1 MALIIDSTAQF
12 KSRADEVG
20 MTAPTKNAFVAAGLD
35 TMSKLAFWINQPGTA
50 TDEAAMTAAVGGLL
64 GGPPSVGDLAAI
76 KRLHFES
83 QAFTLQALKNSID
96 GPGAD
101 VMQPKKIPLAEKEAR
116 MNAIKVRLTGIALE
130 GPLEPSTSL
139 LEQAVHQRETK
150 TIKYL
155 PPEKCYSRE
164 HEIKFAKPAKTL
176 QVEGGTIAFK
186 ENATIP
192 GETVF
197 TSLQFQ
203 QALTRRAVAYDF
215 AELISFDVSRKY
227 CDLLLK
233 HLTREPPPGY
243 TATTLAQLIKAD
255 QQVWAKMS
263 EAGSDIRRNAAGVFP
278 LDDLI
283 TKSLESYE
291 ISFYLLPMVAHHT
304 GHVANVDR
312 SSPYEEYNQ
321 KGKKGKGKGKRK
333 SKGEH
338 VQTWVPPKLR
348 GGKPTNPAGNPIC
361 FNYNLDGCDAAQ
373 PGQACPRGLH
383 ICCKCFKNH
392 SFTGNHEVEGK
403 PNKP

>member
-20 MTAPTKNAFVAAGLD
+20 MTVLTKNAFVAAGLD

-50 TDEAAMTAAVGGLL
+50 IDEAAMTAAVGGLL

-139 LEQAVHQRETK
+139 LEQAVHQHETK

-215 AELISFDVSRKY
+215 AELVSFDVSRKY

-283 TKSLESYE
+283 MKSLESYE

-312 SSPYEEYNQ
+312 SSPYEEYSQ

-361 FNYNLDGCDAAQ
+361 FNFNLDGCDAAQ